1 MSGELQRAK
10 NLRNSGQARFSLRSE
25 GKVPV
30 FARFAPSMGP
40 IQNLPKSLTLQ
51 GEKVILSDWQI
62 PNNLKIF
69 VPLVQ
74 DAYHLR

>member
-1 MSGELQRAK
+1 
-10 NLRNSGQARFSLRSE
+10 
-25 GKVPV
+25 
-30 FARFAPSMGP
+30 MGP